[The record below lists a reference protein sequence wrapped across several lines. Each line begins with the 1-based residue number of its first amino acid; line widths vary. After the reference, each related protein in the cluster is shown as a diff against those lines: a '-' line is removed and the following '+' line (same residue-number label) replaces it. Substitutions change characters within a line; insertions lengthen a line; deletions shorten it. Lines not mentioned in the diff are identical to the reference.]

1 MLPPDAEALER
12 ANCDVIRDYFEAAN
26 RREFDTVM
34 AVYADDVVMVIPA
47 DWLVGGTFEGKEA
60 VGRWFGDWYRTF
72 DGGPHFEPL
81 RIEGVGDAVV
91 LSAQARSRGGMSGV
105 ELESTYHYVFRLR
118 EGKIAH
124 LQFYGDWAQALAA
137 AEK

>member
-1 MLPPDAEALER
+1 MLPPDAEALAQ

-34 AVYADDVVMVIPA
+34 AIYADDVVMVIPA

-72 DGGPHFEPL
+72 DGGPQFDL
-81 RIEGVGDAVV
+81 QQIEGIADAVV
-91 LSAQARSRGGMSGV
+91 LTAHACSRGAMSGV

-118 EGKIAH
+118 DAQIAH
-124 LQFYGDWAQALAA
+124 IRFYESWAQALEAA
-137 AEK
+137 GG